1 MSKALEEYGDQR
13 ALKKEIEV
21 KTEIALR
28 MLADGQLTLE
38 KIAEYSELAIEQVKD
53 LDTRLF

>member
-13 ALKKEIEV
+13 ALEKTIEV
-21 KTEIALR
+21 KTEAALR

-38 KIAEYSELAIEQVKD
+38 KIAEYLDLSIEKVKELAAGN
-53 LDTRLF
+53 F